1 MDRLIKKITSPG
13 MLRGAP
19 FYWRYLEPR
28 KAHFDDAYSIQSEK
42 VGRALLQA
50 GIEHLYSHQGEALR
64 SFRRGENPL
73 VVTPTASGKSL
84 IYQTAILEALAQ
96 NPETRALLLF
106 PLKALEQDQAQRLTE
121 LLDFAGL
128 SERFR
133 VAILDG
139 DTPRSQRE
147 KLRARPPHLLLTN
160 PDMLHYGI
168 LAFHRGWSDFFRNLS
183 IIVLDELHIYRGIF
197 GSHVL
202 QVFKRLSRICRFYDA
217 RPRMIA
223 GSATIGNPLELARDL
238 TGEEFALVERNGAP
252 ASGRHFLLLNPVE
265 SSYTLAARLL
275 PEIMAM
281 GYKTIAFTKSR
292 RATEL
297 LHRWILDAH
306 PDLEH
311 RLSSYRAGFLPE
323 ERRDIERRLLEDRL
337 SGVISTSAL
346 ELGMDICGIDICLL
360 LGFPG
365 TISAMMQR
373 AGRAGRRE
381 RESLVILITGEDA
394 LDQYYA
400 RHPDELFLRPS
411 EAAVVD
417 AANADIVRSHL
428 VCAAAEIPLAEK
440 ERYLDAEN
448 RKHLKP
454 LAAERKQIS
463 GAGAKRWFPGIP
475 NPHRLVNI
483 RSIGST
489 YSIHDRETG
498 RQIGDIGSSRLW
510 SEGHP
515 QAVYLHR
522 ARQYWIESI
531 DDAAKVVYA
540 RQVDLDYYTMAL
552 GEKDTEILSRNRE
565 IPLRSGEKSQGI
577 KGRVCEGEL
586 KVTERVTGYQKRRL
600 HGGELISAHELAG
613 PPQILITR
621 GFWIEFDAELEKAVE
636 AERLHYMGG
645 LHASEHALISMFP
658 LEVMCDRGDIGGIS
672 FQHHLQVES
681 AAIFIYDAYPGGLGI
696 TRRAFERLPSL
707 VGRTLALVSEC
718 PCEDGCPSCVHS
730 PKCGA
735 GNRPLDKAAA
745 IYLLSRLLSALE
757 TDVSAAGSRRNEPK
771 QMRPIQPLELV
782 RTLPPHLQGKK
793 VIALDLETQRGPAEV
808 GGWGNAHLMGLSV
821 AVTQN
826 LSDGRMTVYREE
838 NVQQLLDELFSADL
852 VVGFNCR
859 RFDYAVL
866 SGYSGCN
873 FKNIPT
879 FDILEELHKRSA
891 NRCSL
896 DALASWNLGRGKSGT
911 GEDALR
917 FYRDAQWDQLEAYC
931 RQDVEITGDL
941 FYLIA
946 THGVLWVNSGDRL
959 VTVSIE
965 WGELPSRS
973 EQPESESHKGMTPP
987 KGF

>member
-1 MDRLIKKITSPG
+1 MDKLIKKITSPG

-19 FYWRYLEPR
+19 FYRRYIEPR
-28 KAHFDDAYSIQSEK
+28 TARVDDAYPFRSK
-42 VGRALLQA
+42 NVARALHQA
-50 GIEHLYSHQGEALR
+50 GIERLYSHQAEALR
-64 SFRRGENPL
+64 HFDRGENPL

-84 IYQTAILEALAQ
+84 IYQTAILEALVQ
-96 NPETRALLLF
+96 NPETRVLLLF
-106 PLKALEQDQAQRLTE
+106 PLKALEQDQAQRINE
-121 LLDFAGL
+121 LLHLAGL

-139 DTPRSQRE
+139 DTPRAERE
-147 KLRARPPHLLLTN
+147 KLRLQPPHLLLTN

-168 LAFHRGWSDFFRNLS
+168 LAYHRGWSDFFRNLR

-202 QVFKRLSRICRFYDA
+202 QVIKRLLRVCRFYSA
-217 RPRMIA
+217 KPRWIA

-238 TGEEFALVERNGAP
+238 TGLEFVLVERNGAP

-265 SSYTLAARLL
+265 SSYTLASRLL

-281 GYKTIAFTKSR
+281 GYKIIAFTKSR

-306 PDLEH
+306 PELEH
-311 RLSSYRAGFLPE
+311 QLSSYRAGFLPE
-323 ERRDIERRLLEDRL
+323 ERREIERRLLEDRL

-346 ELGMDICGIDICLL
+346 ELGMDVGGIDVCLL
-360 LGFPG
+360 LGYPG

-417 AANADIVRSHL
+417 AANAEIIRSHL
-428 VCAAAEIPLAEK
+428 VCAAAEIPLADK
-440 ERYLDAEN
+440 ERYLDEEN
-448 RKHLKP
+448 RSHLKP
-454 LAAERKQIS
+454 LAAERKLIP

-489 YSIHDRETG
+489 YSIHDQETG
-498 RQIGDIGSSRLW
+498 RQIGDIGAGRLW
-510 SEGHP
+510 TECHP

-522 ARQYWIESI
+522 ARQYWIESV
-531 DDAAKVVYA
+531 DDAAKVVFA
-540 RQVDLDYYTMAL
+540 RQVDLDFYTMAL
-552 GEKDTEILSRNRE
+552 GEKDTEILSRKRE
-565 IPLRSGEKSQGI
+565 ISLKAGAESRGI
-577 KGRVCEGEL
+577 NGRVCEGEL

-600 HGGELISAHELAG
+600 HSGELISTHELDG

-621 GFWIEFDAELEKAVE
+621 GFWIEFDADLEKAV
-636 AERLHYMGG
+636 ATERLHSMGG

-672 FQHHLQVES
+672 FQHHPQVEG

-696 TRRAFERLPSL
+696 TRRAFEHLPSL
-707 VGRTLALVSEC
+707 VGRTLALVREC

-730 PKCGA
+730 PRCGA

-745 IYLLSRLLSALE
+745 VYILNRLLFALE
-757 TDVSAAGSRRNEPK
+757 ADAPAVHTAAAGTGLDETTRMQSSAP
-771 QMRPIQPLELV
+771 PAIV
-782 RTLPPHLQGKK
+782 RTLPPQLRGKK
-793 VIALDLETQRGPAEV
+793 VIAFDLETQRGPEDV

-826 LSDGRMTVYREE
+826 LGDGQIAVFREE
-838 NVQQLLDELFSADL
+838 DIEKLLDELFSADL

-866 SGYSGCN
+866 SGYSGAD
-873 FKNIPT
+873 FRKIPT
-879 FDILEELHKRSA
+879 FDILEALHKSSGL
-891 NRCSL
+891 RCSL
-896 DALASWNLGRGKSGT
+896 DTLAAWNLGCGKSGT

-917 FYRDAQWDQLEAYC
+917 FYRDGQWRQLEAYC
-931 RQDVEITGDL
+931 RRDVEITSDL
-941 FYLIA
+941 FYLIV
-946 THGVLWVNSGDRL
+946 TQGTLLVNSGGHS
-959 VTVSIE
+959 VSVKISAV
-965 WGELPSRS
+965 PSPPDH
-973 EQPESESHKGMTPP
+973 PEVISYPE
-987 KGF
+987 

>member
-1 MDRLIKKITSPG
+1 MEKLIKKITSPG

-19 FYWRYLEPR
+19 FYRRYLEPR
-28 KAHFDDAYSIQSEK
+28 EARYDDAFPIRSK
-42 VGRALLQA
+42 NVARALLQA
-50 GIEHLYSHQGEALR
+50 GIEQLYSHQSEALLH
-64 SFRRGENPL
+64 FNRGENPL

-84 IYQTAILEALAQ
+84 IYQTAVLDALTQ
-96 NPETRALLLF
+96 IPETRVLLLF

-121 LLDFAGL
+121 LLHLAGL
-128 SERFR
+128 SDRCR

-139 DTPRSQRE
+139 DTPRAERE
-147 KLRARPPHLLLTN
+147 KLRSHPPHLLLTN

-168 LAFHRGWSDFFRNLS
+168 LAYHRGWSEFFRNLS
-183 IIVLDELHIYRGIF
+183 IIVLDELHIYRGVF

-202 QVFKRLSRICRFYDA
+202 QVIKRLSRICRFYNA
-217 RPRMIA
+217 RPRWIA

-265 SSYTLAARLL
+265 SSYTLASRLL
-275 PEIMAM
+275 PEIMKM
-281 GYKTIAFTKSR
+281 GFKTIAFTKSR

-306 PDLEH
+306 PELEQQ
-311 RLSSYRAGFLPE
+311 LSSYRAGFLPE

-346 ELGMDICGIDICLL
+346 ELGMDVGGIDVCLL
-360 LGFPG
+360 LGYPG
-365 TISAMMQR
+365 TIAAMMQR

-417 AANADIVRSHL
+417 AANADIIRSHL
-428 VCAAAEIPLAEK
+428 VCAAAEIPLADK

-448 RKHLKP
+448 RAHLKP
-454 LAAERKQIS
+454 LAAERKLIS
-463 GAGAKRWFPGIP
+463 GVGAQRWFPGIP

-483 RSIGST
+483 RSIGSS

-498 RQIGDIGSSRLW
+498 RQIGDIGAGRLW
-510 SEGHP
+510 TECHP
-515 QAVYLHR
+515 QAIYLHR
-522 ARQYWIESI
+522 ARQYWIESL
-531 DDAAKVVYA
+531 DDAARVVYV

-552 GEKDTEILSRNRE
+552 GEKDTEILARRRE
-565 IPLRSGEKSQGI
+565 IPLVFRNSATDSSGK
-577 KGRVCEGEL
+577 VCEGEL

-600 HGGELISAHELAG
+600 HSGELISTHELEG

-621 GFWIEFDAELEKAVE
+621 GFWIEFDAELEKVME

-645 LHASEHALISMFP
+645 LHAAEHALISMFP

-672 FQHHLQVES
+672 FQHHPQVES

-707 VGRTLALVSEC
+707 VGRTLALVREC

-730 PKCGA
+730 PRCGA
-735 GNRPLDKAAA
+735 GNRPLDKVAAVC
-745 IYLLSRLLSALE
+745 ILSRLLSALE
-757 TDVSAAGSRRNEPK
+757 KDTSVSEQSSGVDKQGKPERIEP
-771 QMRPIQPLELV
+771 PTPPLLE
-782 RTLPPHLQGKK
+782 RTLPPQLQGKK
-793 VIALDLETQRGPAEV
+793 VIAFDLETQRGPGEV

-826 LSDGRMTVYREE
+826 LGDGRFAVYREE
-838 NVQQLLDELFSADL
+838 EVEKLLDELFSADL

-866 SGYSGCN
+866 SGYSGGD
-873 FKNIPT
+873 FQKIPT
-879 FDILEELHKRSA
+879 FDILEELHKCKRI
-891 NRCSL
+891 RCSL
-896 DALASWNLGRGKSGT
+896 DALAYWNLGQGKLGS

-917 FYRDAQWDQLEAYC
+917 FYRDGQWEQLEAYC
-931 RQDVEITGDL
+931 RRDVEITGDL

-946 THGVLWVNSGDRL
+946 NKGTLQVFSGNHP
-959 VTVSIE
+959 VSV
-965 WGELPSRS
+965 ELSAPSS
-973 EQPESESHKGMTPP
+973 HLDHPEDKSHPQ
-987 KGF
+987 